1 MEASGWRPSVR
12 GAFAAA
18 TVARGLSW
26 CLADMFL
33 GYHLHARAGL
43 SSAETGAIL
52 LILLLAGALAD
63 LAAGLL
69 LKRQRS
75 LRKAVFAMQRVG
87 AIGVAVA
94 LVPLFLPGVGLVGAL
109 IWGGAFRI
117 AFSFYAIPQTTLL
130 SILPANPKEQK
141 LYVTLHA
148 ALGASARLLTASTA
162 FLIVDSTSLLLSA
175 VHIGWVMVLAASG
188 IATSFLLEYAVPAHG
203 EPEIPRSER
212 VAGGGWPQE
221 LNWLL
226 ASTAFHAGAL
236 YMMSR
241 LFLFAPPSDG
251 LQAVGPWT
259 LIAWTVGLTIGPC
272 LPRKSDRASFPV
284 AVAAAASASSLLLIS
299 SIPFPAKLVFAAIY
313 GAGLSTSGAQ
323 LLGAIAYLVREGS
336 GASAGMAF
344 AAFALITKVAMA
356 AGNGSL
362 AFLLDGYAADAQA
375 TTITLA
381 TINLGGGILC
391 VLAWRNASRTGTT
404 PLVKP
409 KRKTGNRAE
418 DRPRRSRRTG
428 DHASIH

>member
-1 MEASGWRPSVR
+1 MEASGRRPSVR

-43 SSAETGAIL
+43 SSAQTGAIL

-69 LKRQRS
+69 LKRRRS

-130 SILPANPKEQK
+130 SILPANPQEQK

-148 ALGASARLLTASTA
+148 ALGASTRLLTAGTA
-162 FLIVDSTSLLLSA
+162 FLIVDSTSSLLSA
-175 VHIGWVMVLAASG
+175 VHIGWVMALAASG
-188 IATSFLLEYAVPAHG
+188 IATSFLLEYAVRGRG
-203 EPEIPRSER
+203 EPEVPHTDR
-212 VAGGGWPQE
+212 VKGDGWPQG

-241 LFLFAPPSDG
+241 LFLFAPPSHG
-251 LQAVGPWT
+251 VQAVGPWV

-272 LPRKSDRASFPV
+272 LPRNSDRASFPV
-284 AVAAAASASSLLLIS
+284 AVVGAALASSILLIPS
-299 SIPFPAKLVFAAIY
+299 VPFPVKLCFAIVY
-313 GAGLSTSGAQ
+313 GAGLSASGAQ
-323 LLGAIAYLVREGS
+323 LLGAIAFLVREGS

-362 AFLLDGYAADAQA
+362 AFLLDGYAADAPA
-375 TTITLA
+375 TSITLA

-391 VLAWRNASRTGTT
+391 AMAWHNASRTGTT

-409 KRKTGNRAE
+409 RRKTVNRAE
-418 DRPRRSRRTG
+418 GRPRRSRPTADR
-428 DHASIH
+428 ASMP